1 MYFNLEMSLNY
12 SSLEQLPPNLLKIN
26 VLLELKVWVI
36 IFRVGGIY
44 FLGSVPENLSLK
56 KIMWFPFGSTCLFP
70 VKFSFPTFDLLEF
83 EHLAG
88 FAHILPRTACK
99 ASCST

>member
-12 SSLEQLPPNLLKIN
+12 TGLEQLPSNLLKIN

-56 KIMWFPFGSTCLFP
+56 KNYMSSIWKHMSVSCEII
-70 VKFSFPTFDLLEF
+70 FSHF
-83 EHLAG
+83 
-88 FAHILPRTACK
+88 
-99 ASCST
+99 